1 MLKKWLRVLKTGT
14 FTDRHGTPITIS
26 PEMLERVVTNYNPEL
41 SETPL
46 VVGHPKHDDPAYGWV
61 EKFKVDGNELLA
73 WPKQVSPEFAEAV
86 RAGRYK
92 KISCAIREDGSI
104 RHIGFLGAE
113 PPAVKG
119 LGSAEFSDSDKP
131 KFEVELGE
139 QDWQTAKG
147 LFRNI
152 LGILRKFRDR
162 IIDEDGIEDADKV
175 AYSERLDWM
184 MADIDN
190 LGENG
195 RVEFSEHFSKESDVD
210 PKQFEAAL
218 TKANEAIDAQKN
230 TIAQLSEKN
239 TSLET
244 KITDL
249 QTKLDGQVTAI
260 ADGERKRISREF
272 AEFCEPM
279 ISAGAMTPYAKSIA
293 VELCDR
299 LQGVTEVELS
309 EGDGEAKKVPAV
321 EALKNLLAA
330 LPHGVEL
337 GEVATRRS
345 AGGKVDLSDSDQ
357 LLSAAQDYQL
367 SEKQKGREVSIAEAV
382 TYVQAHTN

>member
-1 MLKKWLRVLKTGT
+1 MLKKWLRILKTGT

-26 PEMLERVVTNYNPEL
+26 PEMLERVVSNYNPEL

-46 VVGHPKHDDPAYGWV
+46 VVGHPKHDAPAYGWV
-61 EKFKVDGNELLA
+61 EKYKVDGDELLA
-73 WPKQVSPEFAEAV
+73 LPKQVAPEFTEAV
-86 RAGRYK
+86 KAGRYK

-119 LGSAEFSDSDKP
+119 LGSAEFSDGDKP
-131 KFEVELGE
+131 KYEVELGE
-139 QDWQTAKG
+139 EEWRTTRN
-147 LFRNI
+147 LFI
-152 LGILRKFRDR
+152 SVVDMLRRLRDK
-162 IIDEDGIEDADKV
+162 IIDEDGVDAADKV
-175 AYSERLDWM
+175 AHSSTLDWM
-184 MADIDN
+184 LRDLDN
-190 LGENG
+190 LVEKP
-195 RVEFSEHFSKESDVD
+195 REFSEPFSKESGVD
-210 PKQFEAAL
+210 IKQLEAAL
-218 TKANEAIDAQKN
+218 EKATKAIDSQEN

-239 TSLET
+239 TSLEST
-244 KITDL
+244 VTELKS
-249 QTKLDGQVTAI
+249 KLDGQVTAI
-260 ADGERKRISREF
+260 AEGERKRISREF

-279 ISAGAMTPYAKSIA
+279 VSAGGMTPYAKSIA

-321 EALKNLLAA
+321 EALQSLLSA
-330 LPHGVEL
+330 LPHGIEL

-357 LLSAAQDYQL
+357 LLTAAQDYQL
-367 SEKQKGREVSIAEAV
+367 SEKNKGREVSIAEAV
-382 TYVQAHTN
+382 TYVQSHTK

>member
-1 MLKKWLRVLKTGT
+1 MLKKWLRILKTGT

-26 PEMLERVVTNYNPEL
+26 PEMLERVVSNYNPEL

-46 VVGHPKHDDPAYGWV
+46 VVGHPKHDAPAYGWV
-61 EKFKVDGNELLA
+61 EKFKVVGDELLA
-73 WPKQVSPEFAEAV
+73 LPKQVAPEFTEAV
-86 RAGRYK
+86 KAGRYK

-119 LGSAEFSDSDKP
+119 LGSAEFSDGDKP

-139 QDWQTAKG
+139 EEWRTTRN
-147 LFRNI
+147 LF
-152 LGILRKFRDR
+152 LSVVDMLRRLRDK
-162 IIDEDGIEDADKV
+162 IIDEDGVDAADKV
-175 AYSERLDWM
+175 AHSSTLDWM
-184 MADIDN
+184 LRDLDN
-190 LGENG
+190 LVEKP
-195 RVEFSEHFSKESDVD
+195 REFSEPFSKESGVD
-210 PKQFEAAL
+210 IKQLEAAL
-218 TKANEAIDAQKN
+218 EKATKLIGSQED
-230 TIAQLSEKN
+230 TIAQLSEKS
-239 TSLET
+239 TSLEDT
-244 KITDL
+244 VTELKS
-249 QTKLDGQVTAI
+249 KLDGQFTAI
-260 ADGERKRISREF
+260 AEGERKRISREF

-279 ISAGAMTPYAKSIA
+279 VSAGAMTPYAKSIA

-321 EALKNLLAA
+321 EALKGLLSA

-345 AGGKVDLSDSDQ
+345 AGGQVDLSDSDQ

-367 SEKQKGREVSIAEAV
+367 SERKKGREVGIAEAV
-382 TYVQAHTN
+382 TYVQAHTK